1 MKNFNVLVEQTIQNI
16 NEGRIAHKNKKFTL
30 DLDAIEKHLTHL
42 SDDKPT
48 KAFYLKMFNYLKDNP
63 SSENFYTPESLKK
76 TLELSLLNDTNA
88 NVAKSMAKDFVGYL
102 NVRDVYKSAT
112 DISSS
117 EETSDASAYSE
128 DIAQEI
134 IKTLQDEPTS
144 REDLFAELSKKF
156 YSNKLGGSEK
166 DDRDFD
172 LALQSLLKEKE
183 IERVDGKYQI
193 KSSELEDDEDFDA
206 EDKDLDEIETLSD
219 EDLQDFDDEDETSK
233 FSRILADLD

>member
-1 MKNFNVLVEQTIQNI
+1 MKNFNVLVENIIQNI

-30 DLDAIEKHLTHL
+30 DLDAIEKHLNYL

-48 KAFYLKMFNYLKDNP
+48 KAFYLKMFNYLKNNP
-63 SSENFYTPESLKK
+63 NSESFYTPESLKK
-76 TLELSLLNDTNA
+76 TLELSLLDDTNA
-88 NVAKSMAKDFVGYL
+88 NVAKSMAKDFVSYL
-102 NVRDVYKSAT
+102 NVRDVYKVASGEEAT
-112 DISSS
+112 EKSSNDS
-117 EETSDASAYSE
+117 EYSE

-156 YSNKLGGSEK
+156 YSNRLGGSEK
-166 DDRDFD
+166 SDRDFD

-206 EDKDLDEIETLSD
+206 EDEDLDEIETLND
-219 EDLQDFDDEDETSK
+219 EDLEDFDDEDETSK
-233 FSRILADLD
+233 FSKILADLD